1 MDQPFDSDLMEDFA
15 ADSPPASADD
25 MFDAWAE
32 DDLGNDAFYN
42 QMDGFESGD
51 VASSYTDDGFA
62 DEAIADFGSEYDEAS
77 YDEGNASDAMED
89 AVVDALG
96 AEDADE
102 FLQRFRQVADVARRI
117 GRGVG
122 QAARAVA
129 PIASTIPLPQAQ
141 AIGRIASVAGRL
153 LFEGA
158 DEFEALDA
166 VLDLAEQEEAIDAAL
181 PVIAGLTIRSVMPR
195 VARAPRPVRQQL
207 VRSVSQSTRLLVR
220 RQGPQAARAIAPVV
234 QSVQRTAQQRR
245 LPAQQLPQA
254 VRQAA
259 TRVAANPRLARQ
271 LVQRQTRSAL
281 LPLRQTRL
289 DTALPR
295 RLMLQGPVE
304 ILIRTR

>member
-1 MDQPFDSDLMEDFA
+1 MDQPFDSDLMEDLA
-15 ADSPPASADD
+15 ADSSPASADD
-25 MFDAWAE
+25 MLDEWAE
-32 DDLGNDAFYN
+32 EDAGDNAFYDT
-42 QMDGFESGD
+42 MDSFESGD
-51 VASSYTDDGFA
+51 TDSFYSEDGFA
-62 DEAIADFGSEYDEAS
+62 DEAIADFGSEYDEAG

-89 AVVDALG
+89 AIVDALG

-102 FLQRFRQVADVARRI
+102 FLRRFRQVADVARRI

-122 QAARAVA
+122 QAARVVA
-129 PIASTIPLPQAQ
+129 PIASAIPLPQAQ

-166 VLDLAEQEEAIDAAL
+166 VIDLAEQEDAIDAAL

-195 VARAPRPVRQQL
+195 VARASRPVRQQL

-245 LPAQQLPQA
+245 LPARQLPQA
-254 VRQAA
+254 VRQTA

-271 LVQRQTRSAL
+271 LVQRQARSAPL
-281 LPLRQTRL
+281 TLRQTRL
-289 DTALPR
+289 DTNLPR